1 MDVEEEGK
9 GQNQGDDV
17 ETPEATTTDECPP
30 PPSYY
35 RRFTDLDM
43 LKKIIPPSLDSVKV
57 EEGETLS
64 STLRK
69 NTYGGL
75 VGQLQQAYVYN
86 DDINYQETLKAQ
98 LNNVLKTCMNMVSSV
113 PPTQP
118 VETYTTAI
126 QTSLEKLH
134 ELLGEYRA
142 HEARGN
148 LIRLRDTQLEELRA
162 LEIAIQAV
170 GKEA

>member
-1 MDVEEEGK
+1 MYVEGEESGK
-9 GQNQGDDV
+9 SQEDNTESQ
-17 ETPEATTTDECPP
+17 EATTTDECPP

-35 RRFTDLDM
+35 RRFTDMDM
-43 LKKIIPPSLDSVKV
+43 LNKILPPSLDSIKV

-75 VGQLQQAYVYN
+75 VGQLQQTYLYK
-86 DDINYQETLKAQ
+86 DDINYQEALKDQ
-98 LNNVLKTCMNMVSSV
+98 LNNVFRTCMNMVSSV

-118 VETYTTAI
+118 VETYTNAI
-126 QTSLEKLH
+126 QTSLEKLC

-142 HEARGN
+142 HEARSN
-148 LIRLRDTQLEELRA
+148 DTPARYST
-162 LEIAIQAV
+162 
-170 GKEA
+170 